1 MTWAGGPGD
10 ASGTAPPGLITV
22 LLARSQQG
30 DAAALQALFSQ
41 LYPDIKRVARAR
53 LRASGN
59 AKDALGLSTTG
70 LVHEGF
76 LRMAEQEGLQG
87 PSRGQFFAYVG
98 QVLRSVLIDH
108 LRAAQRDKR
117 GGAGAVWVTLSAADD
132 APASSAPIDLLAI
145 DQALTQLRGVDA
157 GLAELIDLTAFAGL
171 STQDVATLRN
181 ASVRTVQRD
190 LLKARALLGE
200 MLL

>member
-117 GGAGAVWVTLSAADD
+117 GGAGAVWVTLSAA
-132 APASSAPIDLLAI
+132 SAPIDLLAI

-171 STQDVATLRN
+171 STQEVATLRN